1 MATAICRWIRPTWTN
16 GPTGPTP
23 TRAAAPQAG
32 TTSTTTASPTK
43 RTKPSSKPIW
53 EPSASPEG
61 RSITTSTQRTR
72 RNPKLPGWNPAL
84 PPGNVEHQLDERPS
98 PIPPNPGRAG
108 ARPSQSPQKAK
119 TPAKAGVHLSTTTST
134 LPGLDRIPAFLDL
147 LKQALHF
154 FQRPRR
160 VIQRHARQLAGHVVV
175 EAVQVLG
182 NLAAQ
187 FLVQRSLQR
196 TNDTDGAAHRR
207 PPALRVPGLLG
218 VPCQFQ
224 TLDGAIE
231 QQLHRPVLGH
241 FLRQVDL
248 LVGIN
253 RAFHY
258 LFTLFDYAGEAV
270 QHPGKVVTGTSQLS
284 QQAVHGIELFQQ
296 PRFHL
301 AYPQIQRFALVI
313 HAGQRILQR
322 LGAAIQNTA
331 ALGKGI
337 NLAAQTGHQTV
348 IAGQEAVQLL
358 KIIIHSLIQ
367 LVAVHRQFT
376 VTLGSHPQVGQNS
389 NTTGL
394 TSSRTQ
400 FRAHRRHERAHRGI
414 SHQRG
419 RQRLPLIPAD
429 RTYTG

>member
-43 RTKPSSKPIW
+43 RTKPSSKPISAASAVPEPQRRSRSGKPPLW
-53 EPSASPEG
+53 ERRLLGTSSPRAAIG
-61 RSITTSTQRTR
+61 
-72 RNPKLPGWNPAL
+72 
-84 PPGNVEHQLDERPS
+84 LDERPS

-108 ARPSQSPQKAK
+108 ARPSQGSPLPQKAK

-134 LPGLDRIPAFLDL
+134 LPGLYRIPAFLDL

-160 VIQRHARQLAGHVVV
+160 IIQRYARQFAGHVVV

-207 PPALRVPGLLG
+207 SPAFGIPRLLG

-241 FLRQVDL
+241 FLGQADL
-248 LVGIN
+248 FIGIDG
-253 RAFHY
+253 AFHG
-258 LFTLFDYAGEAV
+258 LFTLFDYAG
-270 QHPGKVVTGTSQLS
+270 
-284 QQAVHGIELFQQ
+284 QAVELGSQERAGTAHLRYQRVHGVE
-296 PRFHL
+296 
-301 AYPQIQRFALVI
+301 
-313 HAGQRILQR
+313 
-322 LGAAIQNTA
+322 
-331 ALGKGI
+331 LGKQ
-337 NLAAQTGHQTV
+337 ARFQF
-348 IAGQEAVQLL
+348 GQPA
-358 KIIIHSLIQ
+358 
-367 LVAVHRQFT
+367 RQ
-376 VTLGSHPQVGQNS
+376 
-389 NTTGL
+389 
-394 TSSRTQ
+394 
-400 FRAHRRHERAHRGI
+400 
-414 SHQRG
+414 
-419 RQRLPLIPAD
+419 
-429 RTYTG
+429 